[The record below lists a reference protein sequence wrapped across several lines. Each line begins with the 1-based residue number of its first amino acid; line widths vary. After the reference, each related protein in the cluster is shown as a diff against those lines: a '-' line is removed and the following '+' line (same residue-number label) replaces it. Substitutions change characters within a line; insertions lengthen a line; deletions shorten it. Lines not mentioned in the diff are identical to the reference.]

1 MNAATVLASLAMLI
15 WLSSVA
21 IVARRERTFSAPL
34 IAATWLTALAPFAS
48 FSLTGFPFGLIVT
61 IPYAAMGALCPSG
74 MILA

>member
-1 MNAATVLASLAMLI
+1 MLI

-21 IVARRERTFSAPL
+21 IVARRERTFSATL

-48 FSLTGFPFGLIVT
+48 FALTRFPFGLIVT
-61 IPYAAMGALCPSG
+61 IRAAMGAVCPSG